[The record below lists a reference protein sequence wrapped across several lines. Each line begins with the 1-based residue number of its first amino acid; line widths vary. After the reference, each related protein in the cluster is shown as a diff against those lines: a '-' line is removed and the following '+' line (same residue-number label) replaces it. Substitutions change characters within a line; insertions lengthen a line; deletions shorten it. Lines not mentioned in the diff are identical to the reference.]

1 MMADEEKTE
10 NQEQPEEA
18 TEEEP
23 QAEEAPAEE
32 QEAEEAP
39 AEEQEAEEAPAEEP
53 AADQPAADPDAPADE
68 QSEEDAPAEEPPAQ
82 DAPAEERAGGDDED
96 AGPPSPKQLRKQR
109 RSQFTGPAKPPRGPE
124 ERAGE
129 RAEARGRSAA
139 ERRRY
144 RTASRQRGGEP
155 GAGTPPAERV
165 AGPKKVRT
173 GTVVST
179 KAAKTITVQIEVTH
193 RHPTYEKVV
202 RRSDTL
208 HAHDEAEQAQQGDVV
223 RVVETRPLSRTK
235 RWRLVEVLERAR

>member
-10 NQEQPEEA
+10 TEEQPEEA

-32 QEAEEAP
+32 QA
-39 AEEQEAEEAPAEEP
+39 AEEAPAEEP
-53 AADQPAADPDAPADE
+53 REEAD
-68 QSEEDAPAEEPPAQ
+68 
-82 DAPAEERAGGDDED
+82 DDES
-96 AGPPSPKQLRKQR
+96 GPPTAKQIRKR
-109 RSQFTGPAKPPRGPE
+109 KRSEFTGPVKPARGPD
-124 ERAGE
+124 ERANE
-129 RAEARGRSAA
+129 RAEARGRNAA
-139 ERRRY
+139 ERRRH
-144 RTASRQRGGEP
+144 RTSRRQRRGEP
-155 GAGTPPAERV
+155 QPGTPPADRA

-179 KAAKTITVQIEVTH
+179 KAAKTITVRIEVTH

-223 RVVETRPLSRTK
+223 RIVETRPLSRTK